1 MEISQNPLSNFI
13 AHTAQPVVIMQPD
26 GVIITYNQAAA
37 RLIGTNTHVYEQ
49 ASFLHF
55 IRTDEQQ
62 NFLEWLGNTTTADV
76 VNRDFPI
83 RKAGDTWVNIRF
95 TGWQDRWQDQK
106 AVHLLLQEAPLEV
119 GSTDEDSGSN
129 PNSLQYFLI
138 DIASKYINIPLAKVD
153 EEIGKA
159 LKDIAEYVSADR
171 SYIFAYDFESQTT
184 SNTYEWCNE
193 GITPQLEELQDIPLE
208 YVPDWLKCHLVGQT
222 MLIPD
227 VLALPT
233 GGLRD
238 ILEPQEIKSLIAV
251 PMMRGKDCVGF
262 VGFDSVRMHHH
273 YSDYEQKLLKVFSQ
287 ILVSIQDR
295 VLVEK
300 KLLDTNDILE
310 QATREAKE
318 MALQAKKA
326 NDAKSE
332 FLANMSHEI
341 RTPMNSIIGF
351 TDLLLNTPLDH
362 EQRLYAQNVNT
373 SALSLLGII
382 NDILDLSKIEAGKL
396 DLEIIKSD
404 IIELLEQTADVIRYN
419 ASKKGLEMVLHI
431 PQNIPRFAWVDPLRL
446 KQVLVNLLSNAVKFT
461 ESGEVELGLSFE
473 QKNEDS
479 GRFTFYVKDTGIGIS
494 PENQQKLFKA
504 FSQAD
509 TSTTRKFGGTGL
521 GLVISNMLTEK
532 MDSRI
537 EVESVVEKG
546 SKFYFSL
553 NSSFEEDAAR
563 DLQEISDIEK
573 VLIVDDNPRL
583 LALLKLRLEAWGKQ
597 VTTAANGLE
606 ALGQMQYAD
615 KYDAILLD
623 YQMPFLNGLET
634 LLKVRDDLKK
644 DISQLP
650 LILMLSASDEQVGR
664 DLLEELGYMKKLIKP
679 LKSHELYE
687 ALASLSK
694 SDEQTVSSTAAPN
707 IYREKENALTESPF
721 RLLVAED
728 VEMNMMLVKRLIKK
742 TFPNAAILE
751 ARNGREAVE
760 LYRDQQPDLVLMD
773 IQMPEMDGYEAT
785 RNIRK
790 LEEKEGST
798 RPIIALTAGAIKG
811 EKDKCLKAGM
821 NDYLTKPIE
830 KDSLE
835 SLLKKYLLSLRK

>member
-1 MEISQNPLSNFI
+1 MEKSQNPLSNII
-13 AHTAQPVVIMQPD
+13 ANTAQPVIIIEPD
-26 GVIITYNQAAA
+26 GKIFSYNQAAA
-37 RLIGTNTHVYEQ
+37 ALMGTNRHVYDHG
-49 ASFLHF
+49 SLIDF
-55 IRTDEQQ
+55 IHPDEGQ
-62 NFLEWLGNTTTADV
+62 NFQDWLSTSITDDATI
-76 VNRDFPI
+76 RDFPI
-83 RKAGDTWVNIRF
+83 RTAGDLWVNIQF
-95 TGWQDRWQDQK
+95 TGWQDLWQDQQ
-106 AVHLLLQEAPLEV
+106 AVYLLLQNVQDEAA
-119 GSTDEDSGSN
+119 SISEDSGSN
-129 PNSLQYFLI
+129 SNSLQYFLI

-193 GITPQLEELQDIPLE
+193 GITPQLDDLQDIPLE

-227 VLALPT
+227 VLALPP

-262 VGFDSVRMHHH
+262 VGFDSVKMHHH

-310 QATREAKE
+310 KATTEAKE

-404 IIELLEQTADVIRYN
+404 IVELLEQTADVIRYN
-419 ASKKGLEMVLHI
+419 ASKKGLEMVLDI
-431 PQNIPRFAWVDPLRL
+431 PQNVPRFAWVDPLRL

-461 ESGEVELGLSFE
+461 ESGEVELSVTFE
-473 QKNEDS
+473 QENEDI
-479 GRFTFYVKDTGIGIS
+479 GRFTFYIKDTGIGIS

-537 EVESVVEKG
+537 ELESVLEKG
-546 SKFYFSL
+546 STFFFSL
-553 NSSFEEDAAR
+553 NSSFEQDTPL
-563 DLQEISDIEK
+563 DLKEISDINEL
-573 VLIVDDNPRL
+573 LIVDDNPRQL
-583 LALLKLRLEAWGKQ
+583 SLLKLRLEAWGKQ

-606 ALGQMQYAD
+606 ALGQMQYAE

-650 LILMLSASDEQVGR
+650 LVLMLSASDEQVGR
-664 DLLEELGYMKKLIKP
+664 DLLGELGDMKKLIKP
-679 LKSHELYE
+679 LKTHELYE
-687 ALASLSK
+687 ALASLSN
-694 SDEQTVSSTAAPN
+694 SDEQTGSSTAAHN
-707 IYREKENALTESPF
+707 IYWQKENALTESPF

-742 TFPNAAILE
+742 TFPNAEILE

-760 LYRDQQPDLVLMD
+760 LYRNQQPDLVLMD

-785 RNIRK
+785 RTIRK

-830 KDSLE
+830 KDSLA
-835 SLLKKYLLSLRK
+835 SLLNKYLLSQRK